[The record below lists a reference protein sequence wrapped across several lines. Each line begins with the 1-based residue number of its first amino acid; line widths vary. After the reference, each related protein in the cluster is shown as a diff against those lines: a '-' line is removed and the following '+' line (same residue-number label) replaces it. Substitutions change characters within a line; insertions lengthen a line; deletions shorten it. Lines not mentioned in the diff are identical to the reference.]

1 MKPDDLAQLT
11 VLVSAYVFQR
21 AVEDAFVHVF
31 EQDE

>member
-1 MKPDDLAQLT
+1 MKPDDLAQLCRF
-11 VLVSAYVFQR
+11 LRYVFQR